1 MDSRHYAI
9 VGWLAIAKVLVS
21 IPILVV
27 SIIVEMTKSINPGFI
42 LFVIVFALID
52 MFLNIYILYAFR
64 QLLNSLFN
72 FHSIDDMVSY
82 LIIAFIIISMVN
94 ISGWMFF
101 PARDIIKIF
110 LIVLFCPLGILL
122 TVFGY
127 RMLQLQD
134 PLFGLLKPYAYLTIA
149 AGICCISII
158 LAFFGMLI
166 SMVTTIIQGLVFI
179 RSSEQAEFV

>member
-1 MDSRHYAI
+1 
-9 VGWLAIAKVLVS
+9 
-21 IPILVV
+21 
-27 SIIVEMTKSINPGFI
+27 
-42 LFVIVFALID
+42 
-52 MFLNIYILYAFR
+52 
-64 QLLNSLFN
+64 
-72 FHSIDDMVSY
+72 MVSY